1 MAEKAQP
8 QKPSLGRIV
17 IYRTRDGVDV
27 AAIITHVID
36 ENTGDVHLEPFIPPG
51 VAPDAISYQ
60 WGVGF
65 EGNTARTV
73 LLDEDGHARTCW
85 RWPERT

>member
-1 MAEKAQP
+1 MAEKSAP

-36 ENTGDVHLEPFIPPG
+36 PNKGDVHIHPFIPPG
-51 VAPDAISYQ
+51 VNPDVISYQ
-60 WGVGF
+60 YGVPYEAG
-65 EGNTARTV
+65 GHTV
-73 LLDEDGHARTCW
+73 LMDEDGHARTCW